1 MSRNVLTTI
10 NVIIV
15 MEDELQ
21 RLHEELKIEQ
31 DRLHKSERE
40 DKELDLERTEKFSE
54 YLEIEKLFKENREV
68 LEVIR
73 ARIAN
78 IREDIDS
85 LLGP

>member
-1 MSRNVLTTI
+1 
-10 NVIIV
+10 

-21 RLHEELKIEQ
+21 RFHEELKIEQ

-40 DKELDLERTEKFSE
+40 DKELDLERAEKFSE